1 MIVTLLKAL
10 LIAVVTVPLSI
21 AAILAIPLPGG
32 RLFHAI
38 ARTWARFIL
47 WIFGIKVTVRGLEH
61 LGSNRHFIYVSNH
74 ASMFD
79 IPAVLVGIPDEIRIV
94 LKKELT
100 KVPIWGW
107 ALKYGHYI
115 SIDRDNP
122 KDAVRSLERAVET
135 IRNGAS
141 VLLFAEGTR
150 SRDGALQP
158 FKRGA
163 FSLAAKAGVPIMPV
177 AIKGT
182 FRILPKGSWK
192 ISPADVELVLDAPIA
207 THGITGKEG
216 ELELMERVHR
226 VVEKNLKD

>member
-1 MIVTLLKAL
+1 MVVTLIKG
-10 LIAVVTVPLSI
+10 LIVAMVTVPMSI

-32 RLFHAI
+32 RLFHAV
-38 ARTWARFIL
+38 ARNWAKFIL
-47 WIFGIKVTVRGLEH
+47 WIFGIKVTVHGLRH
-61 LGSNRHFIYVSNH
+61 LGSSRHYIYVSNH

-79 IPAVLVGIPDEIRIV
+79 IPAVLSGIPDEIRIV

-122 KDAVRSLERAVET
+122 KDAVRSLERAAET
-135 IRNGAS
+135 VRNGAS

-150 SRDGALQP
+150 SRDGALHP

-163 FSLAAKAGVPIMPV
+163 FSLAARSGIPIMPV

-192 ISPADVELVLDAPIA
+192 VAPADVSLVLDAPIP
-207 THGITGKEG
+207 TKGMSGKEG
-216 ELELMERVHR
+216 EIELMERVHHVIER
-226 VVEKNLKD
+226 NLQ